1 MGPFASRQVTAGD
14 LAEWVPR
21 LAKLRAGERAKL
33 RGVSQ
38 PRARQIV
45 AGAIVAK
52 AAMKALNVR
61 SVDVCPWALREGI
74 ILHYLQTT
82 LNEPLALPRLP
93 LHEITEG
100 TGQPRSLEPVPSTG
114 SARWEL
120 SASQPRAASGVGTGH
135 GLPGG
140 VTGSE
145 AGCMEPAAFHR
156 PAPPGA

>member
-1 MGPFASRQVTAGD
+1 MGPFARRQVTAGD
-14 LAEWVPR
+14 LDEWAAR
-21 LAKLRAGERAKL
+21 LAKLPARKRAKL
-33 RGVSQ
+33 RGISQ
-38 PRARQIV
+38 PRARQIL

-82 LNEPLALPRLP
+82 LNEPLALPLLS
-93 LHEITEG
+93 LHKIAEG
-100 TGQPRSLEPVPSTG
+100 TGQHRALEPVPSAGNGRRELTASRPPVASSLRTG
-114 SARWEL
+114 A
-120 SASQPRAASGVGTGH
+120 

-145 AGCMEPAAFHR
+145 A
-156 PAPPGA
+156 